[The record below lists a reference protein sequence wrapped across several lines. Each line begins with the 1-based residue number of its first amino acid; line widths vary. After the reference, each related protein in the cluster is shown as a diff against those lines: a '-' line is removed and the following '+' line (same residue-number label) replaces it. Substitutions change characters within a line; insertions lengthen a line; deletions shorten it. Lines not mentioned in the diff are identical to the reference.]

1 MSSLQSAQFQDS
13 CNTLGVVIQLKA
25 EIRIDR
31 IWNVVVECLRYVD
44 SFLLFNVLICFRNV
58 HRANSDG
65 LQHKLVRGEWMT
77 TCSSSETPTYSN
89 WLWVASLLMG
99 RIHKRKIQLR
109 DCWKFSNLILDICP
123 PASSFE
129 LSIWPP
135 HTCDHSKRYMLVIVS
150 LQAINTKGDL
160 KGIIEG

>member
-99 RIHKRKIQLR
+99 RIHKRKIQLC
-109 DCWKFSNLILDICP
+109 DCWKFSNLNFRYSSSGILIRVEHL
-123 PASSFE
+123 AS
-129 LSIWPP
+129 
-135 HTCDHSKRYMLVIVS
+135 TYM
-150 LQAINTKGDL
+150 
-160 KGIIEG
+160 